1 MRNCVACCISLSQ
14 DRVPWPAIFLRA
26 FVCSVAFLLSSLTP
40 SLSFSD
46 ARKAAEK
53 YDPKMETEAKEWL
66 ETLTGTT
73 MSGKFSDW
81 LKDGTILCQ

>member
-1 MRNCVACCISLSQ
+1 
-14 DRVPWPAIFLRA
+14 LRA